1 MSKRQRIGLHYATKI
16 KLTGFLFILPVL
28 MYFGILS
35 FFPILSAF
43 FYSFFEYNIFSE
55 GVFVGVRNY
64 VAIFSSPQFLNSLK
78 ATLIYTLGYCVIVFI
93 VAFGLALLL
102 KRSFPLRNTFQFVFF
117 MPLVISLVVISITW
131 YAMFIPSGLVNTI
144 LGTKKID
151 WLTST
156 KLAIW
161 VVILLSVWKWSGF
174 YMIVFLSGLNAIPEQ
189 YYDAAK
195 IDGAGDFASFR
206 LITLP
211 LLKPTITFVLV
222 ISMIGSVKVIEP
234 MYIITKGGPVDST
247 RVLALRIYE
256 EAFKNFNMGRA
267 SAMSVVLFLIILIL
281 TLLQFRLVD
290 IKE

>member
-16 KLTGFLFILPVL
+16 KLTGFLFVLPVL
-28 MYFGILS
+28 VYFGVLS

-55 GVFVGVRNY
+55 GVFVGFRNY
-64 VAIFSSPQFLNSLK
+64 IAIFSSPQFINSLK

-102 KRSFPLRNTFQFVFF
+102 KRSFPLRDAYQFIFF
-117 MPLVISLVVISITW
+117 MPLVISLIVISITW
-131 YAMFIPSGLVNTI
+131 YAMFIPSGLVNNI

-195 IDGAGDFASFR
+195 IDGAGNFTSFR

-267 SAMSVVLFLIILIL
+267 SAMSVVLFMIILIL
-281 TLLQFRLVD
+281 TVLQFRLID